1 MNTALPSVPGAFA
14 AALLDP
20 DLPCPPGLRAWN
32 GSDPQRRFA
41 VHRNNVVASLVE
53 ALADTF
59 PVVQQ
64 LVGREFF
71 RAMAALFVRRQPP
84 DSPLLHRYGAGLPDF
99 IAAFPPA
106 QALPYLPDVARLEFA
121 RVQACHAADA
131 APLAPAAIASALSC
145 GERVGEL
152 RLRLHPSLRCLA
164 SPFAIVSLWSAH
176 QEEGELHAVDVSQ
189 AECAIVVRPAFGVLV
204 LRCDPGTVGFLAC
217 EGSLGERAAAAAAVP
232 GFDLGATLGLLIA
245 HGAVT
250 ALVLPEEDLP

>member
-1 MNTALPSVPGAFA
+1 MNTVLPPGQGAFA

-32 GSDPQRRFA
+32 GSEPARRFA
-41 VHRNNVVASLVE
+41 VHRNNVVASLVD

-59 PVVQQ
+59 PVVQR

-71 RAMAALFVRRQPP
+71 RAMAALFVRRHPP
-84 DSPLLHRYGAGLPDF
+84 DSPLLHRYGGGLPDF
-99 IAAFPPA
+99 IAAFA
-106 QALPYLPDVARLEFA
+106 AARALPYLADVARLEFA

-131 APLAPAAIASALSC
+131 APLAPAATTSALSC
-145 GERVGEL
+145 GERAGEL

-164 SPFAIVSLWSAH
+164 SPFAIVSLWAAH
-176 QEEGELHAVDVSQ
+176 QQEDEPGAIDVSQ
-189 AECAIVVRPAFGVLV
+189 AECAIVVRPAFEVLV
-204 LRCDPGTVGFLAC
+204 LRCDAATAAFLAV
-217 EGSLGERAAAAAAVP
+217 EGGLGERAAAAAAVP

-250 ALVLPEEDLP
+250 GLVLPEEDLA